1 MTAGRPEDALKML
14 CRGLGFGAMFAW
26 MALSLACSDAVVT
39 QPQDTTQGDTAAKP
53 PVVPPPPQCPPGP
66 WFKVLIS
73 DGQVLRWQCAPD
85 FPVWGDQPL
94 SPATLA
100 VGEAGTATDSL
111 TGLQWQQA
119 PDPTALNYLAA
130 VEACDE
136 LVLAGRSDWRLP
148 TVAELQ
154 SLVDYERH
162 HPALPSLLPA
172 PTGTA
177 EFWTLVQRGDVAW
190 TVEFLRGQVRA
201 SPRHKAMQVRCVR
214 SERPPSLPYTDRFS
228 FKNKETAADA
238 LLQVEWLRNVVV
250 NTYTM
255 PQTVG
260 WCTKVDIAGPGW
272 RVPTIR
278 ELSALIDRSAAPTM
292 IDASVF
298 GGPSATIW
306 SYSISADDPAYVW
319 SVDFS
324 NGTCI
329 ATEMQSYQD
338 LRCVRE
344 LK

>member
-1 MTAGRPEDALKML
+1 MTADRPKLATTML
-14 CRGLGFGAMFAW
+14 RRGPGFGAM
-26 MALSLACSDAVVT
+26 MACLALHLACSDAVVT
-39 QPQDTTQGDTAAKP
+39 QPQDATQGDTGAKP
-53 PVVPPPPQCPPGP
+53 LEVPPPPQCPPGP

-100 VGEAGTATDSL
+100 VDAPGTATDSL

-119 PDPTALNYLAA
+119 PGPTALNHQAA
-130 VEACDE
+130 AKACDE
-136 LVLAGRSDWRLP
+136 LVLAGHRDWRLP
-148 TVAELQ
+148 TAAELQ

-162 HPALPSLLPA
+162 HPALPSQLPA

-177 EFWTLVQRGDVAW
+177 EFWTLVQRGDGAW
-190 TVEFLRGQVRA
+190 TVEFLRGQLRVR
-201 SPRHKAMQVRCVR
+201 PRHMAMQVRCVR
-214 SERPPSLPYTDRFS
+214 SEGLPSLPYTDRFS

-260 WCTKVDIAGPGW
+260 WCTKANIAGPGW
-272 RVPTIR
+272 RVPNVR

-292 IDASVF
+292 VDSSVF

-306 SYSISADDPAYVW
+306 SYSLSADDPAYVW

-324 NGTCI
+324 NGTC
-329 ATEMQSYQD
+329 AAMEMQSYQD
-338 LRCVRE
+338 IRCVRE